1 MCRELLGIQKTLS
14 NIGSELL
21 GIQENQ
27 RDANFKKI
35 GSKAGGMKL
44 RPVCQELL
52 GIQEDTAQCGSRIT
66 RHSRGPKRTPCKAGG
81 IKISNFPGIQQ
92 RRGSPLLK
100 LNLKTR
106 PRGSGEEA
114 MQN

>member
-1 MCRELLGIQKTLS
+1 
-14 NIGSELL
+14 
-21 GIQENQ
+21 
-27 RDANFKKI
+27 
-35 GSKAGGMKL
+35 MKL

-92 RRGSPLLK
+92 
-100 LNLKTR
+100 KTR
-106 PRGSGEEA
+106 ESSIKTKPKNKAQRIWAGSYAKLIRGPCIIIPEIDSVAESA
-114 MQN
+114 MNEIYWRGMNS